1 MLTNKIK
8 DLIQQLDA
16 ECVKEGVVISLTA
29 FDEDGEIC
37 LLQTQNKAGAI
48 IAIEEQVKQLTKIP
62 DCDCENCTRT
72 RTEQAASTHEFH
84 VSSPEELVDALDRI
98 LKGEFN

>member
-29 FDEDGEIC
+29 FDED
-37 LLQTQNKAGAI
+37 T
-48 IAIEEQVKQLTKIP
+48 
-62 DCDCENCTRT
+62 
-72 RTEQAASTHEFH
+72 
-84 VSSPEELVDALDRI
+84 
-98 LKGEFN
+98 